1 MFYVNWFL
9 VQDDQQALGLGSELQ
24 LPQPQSAP
32 ALGANLGLQAGH
44 KFGSAFSP
52 AAGAGQLG
60 GDRDALL
67 ASHGLRASNSF
78 PAPTRQADM

>member
-1 MFYVNWFL
+1 M
-9 VQDDQQALGLGSELQ
+9 
-24 LPQPQSAP
+24 
-32 ALGANLGLQAGH
+32 LGANLGLQAGH

-78 PAPTRQADM
+78 PNPTRQADM